1 MEESRTEDVGSKEN
15 GTTAPVAAKKKSSQS
30 KPSAPKSVRR
40 KSKIPVPIKSVS
52 KGSASSSRPLATS
65 TQPTTSSSQP
75 LAPTS
80 GQSSSKKGFSLAD
93 AYKLKANNSALSMA
107 AIIQQNTTSANKSEP
122 PVTEGGRSLRSRD
135 KKLNLSEKALQ
146 KGVTSSS
153 RVLRPR
159 E

>member
-40 KSKIPVPIKSVS
+40 KSKIPVPIKSAS
-52 KGSASSSRPLATS
+52 KRSVVSSRPSATS
-65 TQPTTSSSQP
+65 TQPSTSSSQP

-80 GQSSSKKGFSLAD
+80 GQSLPKKGFSLAD
-93 AYKLKANNSALSMA
+93 AFKIKANNSGLSMA
-107 AIIQQNTTSANKSEP
+107 AIIQQNATSTNKSEP
-122 PVTEGGRSLRSRD
+122 PVPEGGRSLRSRD
-135 KKLNLSEKALQ
+135 KKVNMSEKALQ